1 MSAIAASLR
10 STRLLDRL
18 EQAAVLV
25 LYGWLV
31 VRLWPEDFSP
41 ANWYAILLLVSEGLV
56 VALLLARRPT
66 ENISRRIGDWALA
79 AGGTF
84 LVLMVGKGGAP
95 IHAGLGFMLMLFGL
109 SIHVGAKLSLWR
121 SFGLVAANRGVKTI
135 GLYRFVRHPMY
146 AGYMLSH
153 VGFLLAAPSWWN
165 LAVYLLTWTLLV
177 ARIVVEERTLRED
190 ISYRDYTQRVRY
202 RLLPLVY

>member
-1 MSAIAASLR
+1 MSAFAASLH

-31 VRLWPEDFSP
+31 MRLWPDDFSP
-41 ANWYAILLLVSEGLV
+41 GNWPAILLLVSEGLV

-66 ENISRRIGDWALA
+66 DNISRRIGDWVLA

-95 IHAGLGFMLMLFGL
+95 VHAGLGFMLILAGL

-121 SFGLVAANRGVKTI
+121 SFGLVAANRGVRTI

-146 AGYMLSH
+146 AGYILSH
-153 VGFLLAAPSWWN
+153 IGFLLAAPSWWN
-165 LAVYLLTWTLLV
+165 LGVYLVTWTLLV
-177 ARIVVEERTLRED
+177 ARIEAEERTLRED
-190 ISYRDYTQRVRY
+190 MAYRDYASRVRY